1 MRSAE
6 RALTLAA
13 VLASAVLGGCASLNS
28 SMQAVKDTVI
38 TPVANALTPAPAASA
53 PAAAGAAPVRLPE
66 PVIVQMPV
74 DPAVQR
80 SYDNALRSLRAGR
93 NDEAEK
99 ALKALAA
106 AQPELG
112 GPQANLGILYRQTG
126 RLPESVAA
134 LEKAVAASPQQAQFH
149 NQLGISYRAA
159 GQFQKARTAYERAI
173 ELDANYAAAVLNLG
187 ILNDLYLADNTRAL
201 ELYERYMALTGGKDA
216 AVAKWA
222 TELKN
227 RKPDKLLTKKEQP

>member
-6 RALTLAA
+6 RALALVLLGLGLAGCSTL
-13 VLASAVLGGCASLNS
+13 S
-28 SMQAVKDTVI
+28 STVQAVKDTVV
-38 TPVANALTPAPAASA
+38 TPVANALAPAPAASA
-53 PAAAGAAPVRLPE
+53 PAAEPE
-66 PVIVQMPV
+66 KKAEPAVVLGPV

-80 SYDNALRSLRAGR
+80 AYDNALRALRAGR

-99 ALKALAA
+99 GFKALTLSH
-106 AQPELG
+106 PDLG
-112 GPQANLGILYRQTG
+112 GPHANLGILYRQAGKTA
-126 RLPESVAA
+126 ESVAL
-134 LEKAVAASPQQAQFH
+134 LEKAVAASPQQALFH

-159 GQFQKARTAYERAI
+159 GQFQKARAAYERAI

-187 ILNDLYLADNTRAL
+187 ILNDLYLGDNARAL
-201 ELYERYMALTGGKDA
+201 ELYERYAALTGGKDA
-216 AVAKWA
+216 AVAKWT